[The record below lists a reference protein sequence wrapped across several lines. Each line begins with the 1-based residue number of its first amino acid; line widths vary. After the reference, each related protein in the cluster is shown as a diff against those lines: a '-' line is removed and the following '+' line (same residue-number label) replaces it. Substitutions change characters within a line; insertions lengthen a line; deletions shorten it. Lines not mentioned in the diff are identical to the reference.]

1 MVIPD
6 LTYFP
11 VSSLEEGVEVFKRE
25 TLSQADSVEGIMF
38 TRDKG
43 VIMSGNFVEGC
54 SDK

>member
-1 MVIPD
+1 M
-6 LTYFP
+6 T
-11 VSSLEEGVEVFKRE
+11 SLEEGVSVFKRE

-38 TRDKG
+38 DRDRG